1 MEVSYVQQTEVC
13 DTEDKFYANGLYL
26 LSSKLLHYYRL
37 ENVNYRFAPD
47 PYKLNG
53 MFT

>member
-1 MEVSYVQQTEVC
+1 MEVSYVQQTEIR

-26 LSSKLLHYYRL
+26 LSSKLLYYRL
-37 ENVNYRFAPD
+37 ENVNYRFAAD
-47 PYKLNG
+47 SYKLNG